1 MKRDNGAAPAAGKPA
16 KKREYSKRITLLVV
30 AAGIVITQECL
41 AIMVFAIRQG
51 FTSTA
56 AYLTAAVGLAEAVI
70 GAGVSGYL
78 SLAKSDHSEG
88 GITFESAKA
97 KGFADS
103 RDSPPI

>member
-1 MKRDNGAAPAAGKPA
+1 MSGR
-16 KKREYSKRITLLVV
+16 KREYSKLITLLVIV
-30 AAGIVITQECL
+30 AGIIVVQECL

-88 GITFESAKA
+88 GITYESAKA
-97 KGFADS
+97 KGFSSDDDCS
-103 RDSPPI
+103 SPPV

>member
-1 MKRDNGAAPAAGKPA
+1 MSGKKQAG
-16 KKREYSKRITLLVV
+16 KKREYSKLITLLVV

-41 AIMVFAIRQG
+41 AIMVYAIRQG

-97 KGFADS
+97 KGFDENS
-103 RDSPPI
+103 RESPPI

>member
-1 MKRDNGAAPAAGKPA
+1 MKKQTE
-16 KKREYSKRITLLVV
+16 KKREYSKLITLLVV
-30 AAGIVITQECL
+30 VAGIVITQECL

-88 GITFESAKA
+88 GITYESAKV
-97 KGFADS
+97 KGFNDS
-103 RDSPPI
+103 SESPPI

>member
-1 MKRDNGAAPAAGKPA
+1 MRGRAAPAPDSGQKQ
-16 KKREYSKRITLLVV
+16 KREYSKQITLLVV
-30 AAGIVITQECL
+30 LAGIVITQECL
-41 AIMVFAIRQG
+41 AIMVYAIRQG

-88 GITFESAKA
+88 GITFEVAKA
-97 KGFADS
+97 KDFSEDGKQ
-103 RDSPPI
+103 SPPV

>member
-1 MKRDNGAAPAAGKPA
+1 MSGKKQAG
-16 KKREYSKRITLLVV
+16 KKREYSKLITLLVV
-30 AAGIVITQECL
+30 VAGIVITQECL

-70 GAGVSGYL
+70 AAGLSGYL

-88 GITFESAKA
+88 GITYEAAKA
-97 KGFADS
+97 KGFNDS
-103 RDSPPI
+103 SESPPI